1 MILYQSWKCSSK
13 WSRSYA
19 SSLLWSNANGTKPQ
33 EVVKQYQKAGCP
45 AIKMSMIE
53 EKVISKLLDEN

>member
-1 MILYQSWKCSSK
+1 MKHYK
-13 WSRSYA
+13 WD
-19 SSLLWSNANGTKPQ
+19 KPTRNR
-33 EVVKQYQKAGCP
+33 KQYQEAGYLP